1 MKRVVSPIP
10 ASPLPLASVTIATGS
25 SDGQADSMGK
35 NKGADSGTDNA
46 HRFQLFGLGSAAIA
60 VIASLAWMAVFN
72 LVEAK
77 RTVTLRFYVTKM
89 LPVGLFMA
97 LTLHFGNLV
106 YLYLTVSF
114 IQMLKAFTPIITMI
128 ALFAARLESPTR
140 RLIVS
145 VSFIALGTALASV
158 GEVNL
163 STTGIL
169 IMFLSEAFEAI
180 RLVMTQVLLVGLKF
194 HPIEGLLYL
203 APACTFWLLLG
214 SACLEFPR
222 MAQSG
227 AFLLMLQR
235 PVKFTVAAAMGF
247 MVNSLAYIVIQT
259 ASSLTLKVL
268 GTVKNALVVC
278 LGIAFLQETVTGLQG
293 VGYAIS
299 VGAFFWYNQIK
310 MQQMRGSTP
319 LPSSSSS
326 SSGGGTGS
334 TNGGAAPRVRYVVLG
349 PPKGSSEGP

>member
-1 MKRVVSPIP
+1 MV
-10 ASPLPLASVTIATGS
+10 
-25 SDGQADSMGK
+25 
-35 NKGADSGTDNA
+35 
-46 HRFQLFGLGSAAIA
+46 
-60 VIASLAWMAVFN
+60 
-72 LVEAK
+72 
-77 RTVTLRFYVTKM
+77 
-89 LPVGLFMA
+89 
-97 LTLHFGNLV
+97 
-106 YLYLTVSF
+106 
-114 IQMLKAFTPIITMI
+114 

-163 STTGIL
+163 STAGIL

-222 MAQSG
+222 MAQNG

-259 ASSLTLKVL
+259 ASSLTLKVRATAGRGRWDMGRGLAALRNWCQVVGGRDAERSVML
-268 GTVKNALVVC
+268 GWLQRRGVVTVAGALLPVGSLMLGGCPGMLAAALARVFGVLVC
-278 LGIAFLQETVTGLQG
+278 
-293 VGYAIS
+293 
-299 VGAFFWYNQIK
+299 
-310 MQQMRGSTP
+310 
-319 LPSSSSS
+319 
-326 SSGGGTGS
+326 
-334 TNGGAAPRVRYVVLG
+334 
-349 PPKGSSEGP
+349 